1 MYVVLINLA
10 YITDLIYSTHINNLV
25 TYMKI
30 VKKIKN
36 ILCVCLII
44 LEISYTI
51 LLSIA
56 KSYFSFVKIIINHS
70 QIETMLKFN
79 AIHLSNASQSA
90 LAIWITLTPGTIAF
104 IENNE
109 IIVHSA
115 CGNTSDEINI
125 MIDQLNNWVSKIHKL
140 TN

>member
-1 MYVVLINLA
+1 
-10 YITDLIYSTHINNLV
+10 
-25 TYMKI
+25 
-30 VKKIKN
+30 
-36 ILCVCLII
+36 
-44 LEISYTI
+44 
-51 LLSIA
+51 
-56 KSYFSFVKIIINHS
+56 
-70 QIETMLKFN
+70 MLKFN